1 MDRSDR
7 AFPRPA
13 SVADP
18 CPSDLTDDDHDVRA
32 SAVHVGDM
40 IVDDSGASLA
50 ERGRTDAPG
59 AEEVVVEN
67 GVNATPSTGAGVRV
81 RVRVGA
87 EALRRN
93 QVPEMPGLTNEHASI
108 HLTVDVPPGDARLK
122 TARFRTA
129 ARKEAEGLQDRGA
142 FRKTKR
148 CDLPPGA
155 NVIKGR
161 FVFTLKEFNTPEEQ
175 PKARDVAQ
183 GQSDKAKAF
192 VVHSSSTLR
201 QRSTRIIL
209 STSIN
214 NDFRIF
220 FHDITQAY
228 LQSQEGFTREIYLDP
243 RPADRG
249 LFGLADDEVL
259 LLILPLY
266 GICDAGNTGVTQ
278 CRPTSVATWG
288 WFPSSPTPLC
298 SPSGPPLQ
306 CSRA

>member
-1 MDRSDR
+1 MQRVWGAAAQGDARAQAGAAARGGLPLHDRPR
-7 AFPRPA
+7 AGRETLA
-13 SVADP
+13 AA
-18 CPSDLTDDDHDVRA
+18 A
-32 SAVHVGDM
+32 SAAAAAASSSGEGGVG
-40 IVDDSGASLA
+40 
-50 ERGRTDAPG
+50 EWRGRGGGDGVEAARRHHRPG
-59 AEEVVVEN
+59 
-67 GVNATPSTGAGVRV
+67 GAGGGGGGTVA
-81 RVRVGA
+81 GA
-87 EALRRN
+87 GAASRGEQLLCKVHQAGTEALRHRN

-220 FHDITQAY
+220 FHDITQA
-228 LQSQEGFTREIYLDP
+228 
-243 RPADRG
+243 G
-249 LFGLADDEVL
+249 LPSESGGVH
-259 LLILPLY
+259 
-266 GICDAGNTGVTQ
+266 AGNL
-278 CRPTSVATWG
+278 P
-288 WFPSSPTPLC
+288 
-298 SPSGPPLQ
+298 
-306 CSRA
+306 